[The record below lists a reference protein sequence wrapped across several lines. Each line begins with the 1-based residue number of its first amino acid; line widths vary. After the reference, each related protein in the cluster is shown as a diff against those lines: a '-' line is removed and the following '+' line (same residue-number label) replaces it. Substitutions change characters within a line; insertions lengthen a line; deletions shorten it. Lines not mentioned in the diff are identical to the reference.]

1 MRIGEL
7 AGLTG
12 VSVRALR
19 YYEEQALLTSE
30 RSDSGQR
37 QYPDWA
43 VDRVELI
50 QLLYAAGLSSHTIAE
65 VLPGNGPATPATLAL
80 VAAERDRI
88 EEQISGLRRSHAR
101 LCAVLSAAAGDDHGL
116 ANNLATE

>member
-19 YYEEQALLTSE
+19 YYEEQGLLTSE

-37 QYPDWA
+37 HYPQSA

-65 VLPGNGPATPATLAL
+65 MLPGKGPATPATLAL

-88 EEQISGLRRSHAR
+88 EERIGRLRRSHAR
-101 LCAVLSAAAGDDHGL
+101 LSSVIEEATGGDQAL